1 MAGCQ
6 KNPGSGWLGVEAG
19 RGTGRELFKVC
30 CRTGN
35 FPVWRCQGCKRRHIY
50 SPPEGREGGK
60 EEEEVVF
67 PLSATIASSELHER
81 KNRAFRLH

>member
-6 KNPGSGWLGVEAG
+6 KNPGSGWLGVRQGGERAG
-19 RGTGRELFKVC
+19 SCLKCVAELGIFLFGDV
-30 CRTGN
+30 RAANADT
-35 FPVWRCQGCKRRHIY
+35 
-50 SPPEGREGGK
+50 STAPPEGREGGK

-81 KNRAFRLH
+81 KNGAFRLH